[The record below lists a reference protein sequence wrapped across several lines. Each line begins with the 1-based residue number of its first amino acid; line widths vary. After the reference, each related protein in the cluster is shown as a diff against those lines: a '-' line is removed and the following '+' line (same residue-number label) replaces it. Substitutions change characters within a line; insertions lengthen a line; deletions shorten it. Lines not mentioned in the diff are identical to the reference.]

1 MANLVNT
8 SSPVILKAMKDTYE
22 GVIMVRGKGT
32 GFVKTPDSEED
43 LLIERENL
51 GFALDGDI
59 VEVTL
64 KPAVAGKR
72 REAKV
77 TRVIERSFR
86 ELIGVVKEG
95 VVAGKKQFF
104 FSPDNHRIHV
114 RPLLPTAGVND
125 LDMKVAVEISSW
137 TDAATEPIA
146 TITETLGRNGD
157 HETEMQAI
165 IRSGGFTKNFP
176 PVVAEAAQKLYED
189 RERIFAEAIADPKR
203 RDMRDTTTMTID
215 PHDAKDFD
223 DALSIKTL
231 PNGNYEIGI
240 HIADVS
246 HYVRAGEVL
255 DDEAKERGTS
265 VYLVDR
271 VIPMLPEVL
280 SNDLCSL
287 RPNEDRLAFS
297 AVFEMTPESI
307 VVNEWFGQ
315 TIINSDKRFAYEG
328 AQEVLDNG
336 SGELY
341 EELNTM
347 MTLGRILRKKRYAAG
362 AIAFEQPEVKFE
374 LDERGKP
381 IRAFKKE
388 RVETMLMIEDFML
401 LANQQVAKHIDTLAK
416 QYHRD
421 LVYVYRIHD
430 VPNPDKIEELGIFL
444 HALGYEFETK
454 AGIVKATDINKLL
467 KEIVGTPEENLIKTA
482 TIRSMAKAV
491 YSTKNIGHFGLA
503 FKFYSH
509 FTSPIRRY
517 PDLLAHRLL
526 RHHLDNTMIKSS
538 EVAKF
543 EALSVKSSQREMEAV
558 KAERDSIKF
567 KQVEFMA
574 DKVGV
579 EFEAIITGVADWGIY
594 VQEQEALCEGMVKLS
609 SMKDDFYEH
618 VASKYSVR
626 GTRKGKM
633 YRLGDMVRVKLMRAD
648 AEERQLDFELVTQ
661 TPVN

>member
-1 MANLVNT
+1 
-8 SSPVILKAMKDTYE
+8 
-22 GVIMVRGKGT
+22 
-32 GFVKTPDSEED
+32 
-43 LLIERENL
+43 
-51 GFALDGDI
+51 
-59 VEVTL
+59 VT
-64 KPAVAGKR
+64 K
-72 REAKV
+72 
-77 TRVIERSFR
+77 VIERSFR

-95 VVAGKKQFF
+95 FVAGKKQLY

-114 RPLLPTAGVND
+114 RPLLPTATVND
-125 LDMKVAVEISSW
+125 MDMKVAIEISSW
-137 TDAATEPIA
+137 ADAATEPIG
-146 TITETLGRNGD
+146 TIIETLGRNGD

-165 IRSGGFTKNFP
+165 IRSGGFTKAFP
-176 PVVAEAAQKLYED
+176 EVVQEAAHKLYETKD
-189 RERIFAEAIADPKR
+189 QIFADAVADPKR
-203 RDMRDTTTMTID
+203 KDFRGITTMTID
-215 PHDAKDFD
+215 PVDAKDFD
-223 DALSIKTL
+223 DALSFEKLT
-231 PNGNYEIGI
+231 NGNYSIGI

-255 DDEAKERGTS
+255 DEEARERGTS

-271 VIPMLPEVL
+271 VIPMLPEIL

-297 AVFEMTPESI
+297 AVFEMTPNAQ
-307 VVNEWFGQ
+307 VVGEWFGQ

-328 AQEVLDNG
+328 AQAVLDAG
-336 SGELY
+336 SGEY
-341 EELNTM
+341 YDELNTM
-347 MTLGRILRKKRYAAG
+347 MTLGRILRKKRYASG

-430 VPNPDKIEELGIFL
+430 VPNPDKIEELAIFL
-444 HALGYEFETK
+444 HALGYEFETNK
-454 AGIVKATDINKLL
+454 GTVKATDINKLL
-467 KEIVGTPEENLIKTA
+467 IDIVGTPEENLIKTA

-491 YSTKNIGHFGLA
+491 YSTRNIGHFGLA

-526 RHHLDNTMIKSS
+526 RQHLDNVMIKSND
-538 EVAKF
+538 VAKF

-574 DKVGV
+574 GKVGA
-579 EFEAIITGVADWGIY
+579 EFDAIITGVADWGIY

-618 VASKYSVR
+618 VASKYAVR
-626 GTRKGKM
+626 GTRKGKT
-633 YRLGDMVRVKLMRAD
+633 YRLGDAVRVKLMRAD
-648 AEERQLDFELVTQ
+648 ADERQLDFEMS
-661 TPVN
+661 NRA